1 MKKVLIDSDTG
12 LDDAMAFVHGMLMP
26 EIDIVGVTS
35 GHGNAATDDC
45 AYHAIELIELM
56 GKDIPVVRGASAPLI
71 SGWGAAPE
79 VHGPYGRGPLGK
91 LDYAHKV
98 TPGYGPVFMLEQI
111 RRYGSDLTIVAMGR
125 LTNLALAYCL
135 DPELMKTVGS
145 IMWLGGVHSAS
156 GNTSAVGEANLEG
169 DPEAARIVLRPEL
182 PVTIV
187 TLDVSMAAR
196 ISEADL
202 QSLRDVRHPGVQ
214 HLLKVLPFY
223 LDFYESIL
231 GVRECSGH
239 VGLLLA
245 MVAHPSLVLQ
255 THTLPVHVET
265 AGEFTRGMLVVD
277 RRTLRSETDPQD
289 TDDGLRIVWKADT
302 ARYHRLFME
311 ALLGADRR
319 EVAP

>member
-26 EIDIVGVTS
+26 EIEIIGVTA
-35 GHGNAATDDC
+35 GHGNGATEDC

-56 GKDIPVVRGASAPLI
+56 GKNIPVVRGAQGPLI
-71 SGWGAAPE
+71 SGCGFAPE
-79 VHGPYGRGPLGK
+79 VHGPYARGALGK
-91 LDYAHKV
+91 LDYASKV

-111 RRYGSDLTIVAMGR
+111 RRYGADLTIVAMGR

-145 IMWLGGVHSAS
+145 IMWLGGAHSTS
-156 GNTSAVGEANLEG
+156 GNTSPTGEANLDG

-187 TLDVSMAAR
+187 TLDVSMDAR
-196 ISEADL
+196 ITDADV
-202 QSLRDVRHPGVQ
+202 QAMKAVEHPGVQ
-214 HLLKVLPFY
+214 HLTKILPFY
-223 LDFYESIL
+223 LDFYEKIL

-245 MVAHPSLVLQ
+245 MVAHPSLIRKIYR
-255 THTLPVHVET
+255 LPVRVET

-277 RRTLRSETDPQD
+277 RRTLRSVTAPSGTEQ
-289 TDDGLRIVWKADT
+289 GLRIVWEADT
-302 ARYHRLFME
+302 AKYRQLFLD
-311 ALLGADRR
+311 AILA
-319 EVAP
+319 AAA